1 MAVESL
7 QKLKMSI
14 LLFTTKKGMLKQME
28 GSELDVAKRAIAATK
43 LMDDDELISVETLGE
58 YEQIVLQTH
67 PGFFLRFP
75 IGEIP
80 MKKKNAVGVR
90 GIKMADDD
98 FIEKVHYLAA
108 GDDAI
113 ALYKEK
119 EVALQKLKNGSRDQ
133 KGTKIRV

>member
-1 MAVESL
+1 
-7 QKLKMSI
+7 
-14 LLFTTKKGMLKQME
+14 
-28 GSELDVAKRAIAATK
+28 
-43 LMDDDELISVETLGE
+43 
-58 YEQIVLQTH
+58 
-67 PGFFLRFP
+67 
-75 IGEIP
+75 

-119 EVALQKLKNGSRDQ
+119 ESAFKPPPHRKTRYQRSKNQGLTRIFHFCTCFFLF
-133 KGTKIRV
+133 GVL